1 MILCKDV
8 QKRFSARGSGAERL
22 WGVEDLWVEE
32 GERVLVSG
40 PSGCGKSTL
49 LNLLA
54 GLVRPDAGQITVDG
68 QRVDQMSTYMA
79 DVFRGQHIGLV
90 FQSFQLLNPLSTL
103 DNVLLGVRYGR
114 KFAGR
119 EARTRAEAL
128 LERVGL
134 QAWRG
139 HRPAELSL
147 GEQQRVAIARAL
159 VNEPPLLL
167 ADEPTASLDSTNA
180 EAVLDLLFGLCQ
192 DNGTTLVAISHN
204 SALASRFDRVVDAAP
219 WTSAAGAGQEA
230 SHV

>member
-1 MILCKDV
+1 VILCEHV
-8 QKRFSARGSGAERL
+8 QKRFSARGSGAERR
-22 WGVEDLWVEE
+22 WDVEE
-32 GERVLVSG
+32 LRVEKGERVLVSG

-68 QRVDQMSTYMA
+68 QRLDQMSTYMA

-90 FQSFQLLNPLSTL
+90 FQSFQLLPPLSAL

-134 QAWRG
+134 RAWRG

-159 VNEPPLLL
+159 VNEPPLIL
-167 ADEPTASLDSTNA
+167 ADEPTASLDAANA
-180 EAVLDLLFGLCQ
+180 AAVLDLLFEMCQ
-192 DNGTTLVAISHN
+192 ANRATLVTISHDTGM
-204 SALASRFDRVVDAAP
+204 APRFDRVVDASP
-219 WTSAAGAGQEA
+219 WMSAAEGVGA
-230 SHV
+230 HV